1 VHRRNRVTVTRLR
14 HNGVDQGSRASVHEK
29 RPRDRRARLTLD
41 DVSEER
47 EAAVAAAVE
56 ELTDLVV
63 DHLLPVAH
71 RHRTALAGRLG
82 LGLPELL
89 ALDLLRRIGPLPSGT
104 VGERVG
110 LTRSTA
116 TKMLQRL
123 EAQGHV
129 VREPDPG
136 HRQGHVVRLL
146 PHEERDRVLEAFRRQ
161 VRDTVR
167 SAVGTFGLYR
177 DAELARA
184 AGLLIHLVHGL
195 QLAVN
200 GEFNRVWWARARVR
214 RRRAREAAGMR

>member
-1 VHRRNRVTVTRLR
+1 M
-14 HNGVDQGSRASVHEK
+14 
-29 RPRDRRARLTLD
+29 
-41 DVSEER
+41 
-47 EAAVAAAVE
+47 AAAVD

-63 DHLLPVAH
+63 DHLLPVVQ
-71 RHRTALAGRLG
+71 RHRNAVAGRLG

-123 EAQGHV
+123 EAGGHV
-129 VREPDPG
+129 IREPDPG
-136 HRQGHVVRLL
+136 HRQGHVVRLV
-146 PHEERDRVLEAFRRQ
+146 PHEERDRVLESFRRQ
-161 VRDTVR
+161 VRMTVG
-167 SAVGTFGLYR
+167 SAVRTFGLYR
-177 DAELARA
+177 EAELART

-200 GEFNRVWWARARVR
+200 GEFERVWWQRAKVR
-214 RRRAREAAGMR
+214 RRRAREAAGLR